1 MASAFQLLKR
11 HSEITALER
20 IDPERTRLTLRKTL
34 ILGVGF
40 QMNHWQ
46 SPGTQKLKSIQVSN
60 QARNLTEEDN
70 RSGTGRR
77 ARTRDPND
85 TICLFLPFA
94 FLFKG

>member
-11 HSEITALER
+11 HSKITALER

-46 SPGTQKLKSIQVSN
+46 SPGTQKLRSIQVSN
-60 QARNLTEEDN
+60 QARNLTEEMHN
-70 RSGTGRR
+70 LSH
-77 ARTRDPND
+77 
-85 TICLFLPFA
+85 
-94 FLFKG
+94 